1 MPSRG
6 APTRC
11 MPEGEDATIQVTV
24 VYARPRRARLFE
36 VRVPAGSS
44 VRQAIRACGILDAVP
59 ELAEREPY
67 VGVFGQSRRL
77 DDPVH
82 DGDRIEIYRPLTID
96 PKEARRQRAALKT
109 R

>member
-1 MPSRG
+1 
-6 APTRC
+6 
-11 MPEGEDATIQVTV
+11 MPEGEDAMIRVAV
-24 VYARPRRARLFE
+24 VYAMARRACLFE

-44 VRQAIRACGILDAVP
+44 VRQALSACGIFDAVP
-59 ELAEREPY
+59 ELAGQEPY
-67 VGVFGQSRRL
+67 VGVFGQSCRL

-96 PKEARRQRAALKT
+96 PKQARRQRAALKA